1 MATMR
6 AAWSQLKARISN
18 RLARHLRPAPLQLA
32 GNAPMVSFTFDD
44 VPKSAATLGAP
55 LLEEYGGR
63 GTFYIAGS
71 LVNQWSGL
79 WAGIEADEIIGLHRN
94 GHEIAC
100 HTFSHR
106 RTIELDA
113 AAMDAEIDQ
122 NRSYFRGLDSSI
134 RLENFAYPYGLASIA
149 RKSQLGH
156 IFRSS
161 RGILP
166 GVNSG
171 LVDRQFLRATPL
183 VDGHIDTSGVERALD
198 EAAACGGW
206 LIFYGHDVA
215 ADPSPYGCTPQLLR
229 DALKAASRR
238 NIPIVSV
245 AEALRRA
252 GA

>member
-1 MATMR
+1 MR
-6 AAWSQLKARISN
+6 AAWSQLNARVSN
-18 RLARHLRPAPLQLA
+18 RLARHFRPAPLRLP

-55 LLEEYGGR
+55 LLEEHGGR

-79 WAGIEADEIIGLHRN
+79 WAGIEADEIISLHRN

-113 AAMDAEIDQ
+113 AAMDAEIKQ
-122 NRSYFRGLDSSI
+122 NRRYFRGLDSSI
-134 RLENFAYPYGLASIA
+134 RLENFAYPYGLASFA
-149 RKSQLGH
+149 RKGQLGKT
-156 IFRSS
+156 FRSS

-171 LVDRQFLRATPL
+171 LVDLQFLRATPL
-183 VDGHIDTSGVERALD
+183 VDGHIDTSGAERALD

-206 LIFYGHDVA
+206 LIFYGHDIA
-215 ADPSPYGCTPQLLR
+215 ASPSRYGCTPQLLR